1 MEPKK
6 DISASAQTTAVAA
19 SIRTCAELAGWP
31 PVIHSVVPNR
41 IVKMPQRMY
50 PMPMKFFRFPIRS
63 DKVPNRKV
71 AMVVAMAEMATIQEM
86 MVGSLAIL
94 AYTKVLNHWFSM
106 FQHSCPTRP
115 RPQTST
121 QKRISRVRFF
131 SISDCPFSFVCG
143 FIVFYKSNVVNRF
156 LFGQN
161 DVSAFYR
168 IGTKN
173 AGITG
178 IPAFSSIYVEEAQP
192 AGDSSSCL
200 TVMEDTL

>member
-1 MEPKK
+1 MGHFDYYP
-6 DISASAQTTAVAA
+6 DV
-19 SIRTCAELAGWP
+19 
-31 PVIHSVVPNR
+31 SVEKYQLFNCS
-41 IVKMPQRMY
+41 
-50 PMPMKFFRFPIRS
+50 FLDS
-63 DKVPNRKV
+63 
-71 AMVVAMAEMATIQEM
+71 
-86 MVGSLAIL
+86 
-94 AYTKVLNHWFSM
+94 
-106 FQHSCPTRP
+106 
-115 RPQTST
+115 
-121 QKRISRVRFF
+121 VRFF

-143 FIVFYKSNVVNRF
+143 FIVFYKSKVVNRF